1 MAENN
6 GRAQRTVRIDARG
19 GLVYE
24 LGKPAPRRGG
34 AGIVRMGQVSEGVF
48 RVDLEPVKV
57 EVGKIKVERE
67 IQRFIA
73 VFNPVSVDIEETD
86 APKIQPLGVIS

>member
-1 MAENN
+1 MAES
-6 GRAQRTVRIDARG
+6 GRAQRIVRIDARG

-24 LGKPAPRRGG
+24 LGKAAPRKGG
-34 AGIVRMGQVSEGVF
+34 PGIVRMGQVAEGVF

-57 EVGKIKVERE
+57 ELGQIKVERE

-73 VFNPVSVDIEETD
+73 VFNPVSADFEETD
-86 APKIQPLGVIS
+86 APKIQPLGVV